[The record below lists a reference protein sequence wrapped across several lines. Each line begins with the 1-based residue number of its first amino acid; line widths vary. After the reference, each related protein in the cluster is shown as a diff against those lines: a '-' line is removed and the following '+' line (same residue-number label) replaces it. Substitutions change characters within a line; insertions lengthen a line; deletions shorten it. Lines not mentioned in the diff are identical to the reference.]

1 MGMMQSKI
9 NNMEDMMKVV
19 LEQVTLTNMT
29 TGRANSPNA
38 TTPTTEVASSSLP
51 RAHIIPTNLMNSYV
65 HVHQSDTPQRV
76 FLLNRNK
83 EVVAIGV
90 MDTENGGICHGREVD
105 DGEVKVYVEKV
116 FDGSTPIYDGPQNSC
131 TTLDDIADG
140 GYLIWLKAR
149 LRYER

>member
-1 MGMMQSKI
+1 
-9 NNMEDMMKVV
+9 
-19 LEQVTLTNMT
+19 
-29 TGRANSPNA
+29 
-38 TTPTTEVASSSLP
+38 
-51 RAHIIPTNLMNSYV
+51 MNSYV
-65 HVHQSDTPQRV
+65 HVHQSGTPQRV

-90 MDTENGGICHGREVD
+90 VDTENGGICHGREVD
-105 DGEVKVYVEKV
+105 DGELKVYVEKV